1 MGEHGCWLST
11 MGANERARWCGRAHQ
26 GVHAWPEEG
35 GAAEPGG
42 EFVAGPNCAPVRRGA
57 KSQQHEAAEKLLR
70 SIGLRVELFGRSKNS
85 LAAMGLQAQSRN
97 LL

>member
-1 MGEHGCWLST
+1 LPAVRD
-11 MGANERARWCGRAHQ
+11 GARMKERD
-26 GVHAWPEEG
+26 
-35 GAAEPGG
+35 GAAGRIKESTPGPKKA
-42 EFVAGPNCAPVRRGA
+42 VQPNRVVNSSQAPNCAPVRRGA